1 MIEPEVAF
9 NDLKDNIDLTE
20 EFLKYLSNYVLEN
33 YADDLKFLND
43 RDVKE
48 QSAKPAKDR
57 NPLTLIERLEF
68 VANNEFK
75 RITYTEAIEI
85 LRNSKPFKKKKFK
98 YRSEERRVGKEC
110 RYKRWSND

>member
-75 RITYTEAIEI
+75 RITYTRSEEHTSE
-85 LRNSKPFKKKKFK
+85 LQSRPHLVCRLLLEKKKKT
-98 YRSEERRVGKEC
+98 
-110 RYKRWSND
+110 